1 MPCKQSVESKVC
13 FLVDKLEDY
22 VPTQEGVPIPLLL
35 NSTINVNDII
45 EVDEEM
51 ETITLSLKI
60 ILEWYDYRLSVNRS
74 QEHEER

>member
-1 MPCKQSVESKVC
+1 M
-13 FLVDKLEDY
+13 DKLEDY